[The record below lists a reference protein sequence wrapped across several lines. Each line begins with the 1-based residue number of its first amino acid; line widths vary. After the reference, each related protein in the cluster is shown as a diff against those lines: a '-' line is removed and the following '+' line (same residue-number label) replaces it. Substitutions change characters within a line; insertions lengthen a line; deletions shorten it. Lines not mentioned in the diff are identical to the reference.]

1 MGKRSHAGQRS
12 SREIDG
18 LGGVC
23 AWVRAMQAGCLALF
37 DFKRLILNDFKR
49 QTNDFKRQTNKKDF
63 CLLANPALARVFSMA
78 KTRVLIPTVEE
89 ARERGVSSL
98 VPDLAIYHVTS
109 RVVHRQ
115 LLFSPDAKEEFRKF
129 MRMYERFSGCRVLS
143 YCVMTN
149 HFHILLEV
157 PPLREAGSGGEVVG
171 GVDLRIPESKLLR
184 RLGGL
189 YSRRVVDGVAA
200 EIAKARRMIAGDWE
214 GFERLSRADQKTS
227 REFWEETLIAIFER
241 YTKRMHNLSLFMK
254 GLLQRFTRWFNK
266 ENGLRG
272 TLWEERFHSV
282 IVEGGLACR
291 MMAAYIDLNPVRA
304 GICKMPEDYRWSSY
318 GEAVGGGKGAKIARS
333 GLVRALHGHEGRI
346 GTPRGWAQGGV
357 AKEYRRIL
365 VVEGME
371 QAEERGQRKGAKKLR
386 VVTRKG
392 RKREDAE
399 KELAELK
406 QEDARDLAIAKV
418 VRCRV
423 RYFTD
428 GAVIGSRKFVNDAFK
443 LNREHYSEKRKD
455 GARKPRGALRDLV
468 GEIWSMRDLQKE

>member
-1 MGKRSHAGQRS
+1 M
-12 SREIDG
+12 
-18 LGGVC
+18 
-23 AWVRAMQAGCLALF
+23 
-37 DFKRLILNDFKR
+37 
-49 QTNDFKRQTNKKDF
+49 
-63 CLLANPALARVFSMA
+63 
-78 KTRVLIPTVEE
+78 IPTVEE
-89 ARERGVSSL
+89 ARKRGVSSL

-129 MRMYERFSGCRVLS
+129 MRMYERFSGCGVLS

-149 HFHILLEV
+149 HFHLLLEV
-157 PPLREAGSGGEVVG
+157 PPLPEAGDGGEVVG
-171 GVDLRIPESKLLR
+171 GVDLRISEEELLR

-189 YSRRVVDGVAA
+189 YSRRVVKGVAA
-200 EIAKARRMIAGDWE
+200 EIAKARQMIVGNWE
-214 GFERLSRADQKTS
+214 GFERLSKVEQKLS
-227 REFWEETLIAIFER
+227 RKFLEGELRGIFER

-291 MMAAYIDLNPVRA
+291 TMAAYIDLNPVRA
-304 GICKMPEDYRWSSY
+304 GICKLPEDYRWSSY
-318 GEAVGGGKGAKIARS
+318 GEAIGGGRGANIARA
-333 GLVRALHGHEGRI
+333 GLVRALHAHAGRA
-346 GTPRGWAQGGV
+346 GTARGWAQGGV
-357 AKEYRRIL
+357 VREYRRIL
-365 VVEGME
+365 VMGGME
-371 QAEERGQRKGAKKLR
+371 QAEERGRAKDGRKLR

-392 RKREDAE
+392 RSRAEVE
-399 KELAELK
+399 KELGEMK
-406 QEDARDLAIAKV
+406 EEDAQDLAIAKV

-428 GAVIGSRKFVNDAFK
+428 GVVIGSRKFVNDAFQ
-443 LNREHYSEKRKD
+443 LNRERFSEKRKD
-455 GARKPRGALRDLV
+455 GARKPRGALAELA

>member
-1 MGKRSHAGQRS
+1 
-12 SREIDG
+12 
-18 LGGVC
+18 
-23 AWVRAMQAGCLALF
+23 
-37 DFKRLILNDFKR
+37 
-49 QTNDFKRQTNKKDF
+49 
-63 CLLANPALARVFSMA
+63 MA
-78 KTRVLIPTVEE
+78 KARVLIPTVEE

-98 VPDLAIYHVTS
+98 VPELAIYHVTS

-157 PPLREAGSGGEVVG
+157 PPLPEIGSGGEVVG
-171 GVDLRIPESKLLR
+171 GVDLRIPEAELLR

-189 YSRRVVDGVAA
+189 YSRRVVAGVEA
-200 EIAKARRMIAGDWE
+200 EIAEARRMMAGKWE
-214 GFERLSRADQKTS
+214 GFKRLSKADQKTS
-227 REFWEETLIAIFER
+227 RKFWEDTLIAIFER

-282 IVEGGLACR
+282 IVEGGLASR
-291 MMAAYIDLNPVRA
+291 TMAAYIDLNPVRA
-304 GICKMPEDYRWSSY
+304 GICKMPEDYRWCSY
-318 GEAVGGGKGAKIARS
+318 GEAVGGGKGANIARS
-333 GLVRALHGHEGRI
+333 GLVRALYGHEGRV

-357 AKEYRRIL
+357 AREYRRIL
-365 VVEGME
+365 VTEGIE
-371 QAEERGQRKGAKKLR
+371 EARERGRGKDGKRIR

-392 RKREDAE
+392 RSREEGE
-399 KELAELK
+399 KELSDLRGEGSH
-406 QEDARDLAIAKV
+406 DLAISKV
-418 VRCRV
+418 VRCRI

-428 GAVIGSRKFVNDAFK
+428 GVVIGSRKFVNDAFK
-443 LNREHYSEKRKD
+443 LNRKHFSEKRKD
-455 GARKPRGALRDLV
+455 GARKPRGALQDLA

>member
-1 MGKRSHAGQRS
+1 MLSKA
-12 SREIDG
+12 
-18 LGGVC
+18 
-23 AWVRAMQAGCLALF
+23 
-37 DFKRLILNDFKR
+37 
-49 QTNDFKRQTNKKDF
+49 
-63 CLLANPALARVFSMA
+63 
-78 KTRVLIPTVEE
+78 RVLIPTVEE

-157 PPLREAGSGGEVVG
+157 PPLPKAGSGGEVVG
-171 GVDLRIPESKLLR
+171 GVDLRISEAELLR

-189 YSRRVVDGVAA
+189 YSRRVVAGVES
-200 EIAKARRMIAGDWE
+200 EIAEARRMIAGDWE
-214 GFERLSRADQKTS
+214 GFERLSKADQKKS
-227 REFWEETLIAIFER
+227 RKFWEGELIAIFER

-291 MMAAYIDLNPVRA
+291 TMAAYIDLNPVRA

-318 GEAVGGGKGAKIARS
+318 GEAIGGGRGANIARS
-333 GLVRALHGHEGRI
+333 GLVRALHGHTGRM
-346 GTPRGWAQGGV
+346 GTPRAWAQGGV

-365 VVEGME
+365 VAEGVE
-371 QAEERGQRKGAKKLR
+371 QAEERGRTKDGRKLR

-392 RKREDAE
+392 RKREEAE
-399 KELAELK
+399 KEFAELK
-406 QEDARDLAIAKV
+406 EEGTRDLAIAKV

-428 GAVIGSRKFVNDAFK
+428 GVVIGSRKFVNDAFK
-443 LNREHYSEKRKD
+443 LNREHFSKKRKD
-455 GARKPRGALRDLV
+455 GARKPRGALRDLA

>member
-1 MGKRSHAGQRS
+1 
-12 SREIDG
+12 
-18 LGGVC
+18 
-23 AWVRAMQAGCLALF
+23 
-37 DFKRLILNDFKR
+37 
-49 QTNDFKRQTNKKDF
+49 
-63 CLLANPALARVFSMA
+63 MA
-78 KTRVLIPTVEE
+78 KARVLIPTVEE

-98 VPDLAIYHVTS
+98 VPELAIYHVTS

-115 LLFSPDAKEEFRKF
+115 LLFSSDAKEEFRKF

-157 PPLREAGSGGEVVG
+157 PPLPEIGSGGEVVG
-171 GVDLRIPESKLLR
+171 GVDLRIPEAELLR

-189 YSRRVVDGVAA
+189 YSRRVVAGVEA
-200 EIAKARRMIAGDWE
+200 EIAEARRMMAGKWE
-214 GFERLSRADQKTS
+214 GFKRLSKADQKTS

-282 IVEGGLACR
+282 IVEGGLACWT
-291 MMAAYIDLNPVRA
+291 MAAYIDLNPVRA
-304 GICKMPEDYRWSSY
+304 GICKMPEDYRWCSY
-318 GEAVGGGKGAKIARS
+318 GEAVGGGKGANIARS
-333 GLVRALHGHEGRI
+333 GLVRALYGHEGRV
-346 GTPRGWAQGGV
+346 GPPRGWAQGGV
-357 AKEYRRIL
+357 AREYRRIL
-365 VVEGME
+365 VAEGIE
-371 QAEERGQRKGAKKLR
+371 EARERGRGKDGKRIR

-392 RKREDAE
+392 RSREEGE
-399 KELAELK
+399 KELSDLRGEGSH
-406 QEDARDLAIAKV
+406 DLAISKV
-418 VRCRV
+418 VRCRI

-428 GAVIGSRKFVNDAFK
+428 GVVIGSRKFVNDAFK
-443 LNREHYSEKRKD
+443 LNRKHFSEKRKD
-455 GARKPRGALRDLV
+455 GARKPRGALQDLA

>member
-1 MGKRSHAGQRS
+1 MLSKA
-12 SREIDG
+12 
-18 LGGVC
+18 
-23 AWVRAMQAGCLALF
+23 
-37 DFKRLILNDFKR
+37 
-49 QTNDFKRQTNKKDF
+49 
-63 CLLANPALARVFSMA
+63 
-78 KTRVLIPTVEE
+78 RVLIPTVEE

-115 LLFSPDAKEEFRKF
+115 LLFSPDAKAEFRKF

-157 PPLREAGSGGEVVG
+157 PPLPKAGSGGEVVG
-171 GVDLRIPESKLLR
+171 GVDLRISEAELLR

-189 YSRRVVDGVAA
+189 YSRRVVAGVES
-200 EIAKARRMIAGDWE
+200 EIAEARRMIAGDWE
-214 GFERLSRADQKTS
+214 GFERLSKADQKKS
-227 REFWEETLIAIFER
+227 RKFWEGELIAIFER

-291 MMAAYIDLNPVRA
+291 TMAAYIDLNPVRA
-304 GICKMPEDYRWSSY
+304 GICEMPEDYRWSSY
-318 GEAVGGGKGAKIARS
+318 GEAIGGGRGANIARS
-333 GLVRALHGHEGRI
+333 GLVRALHGHTGRM
-346 GTPRGWAQGGV
+346 GTPRAWAQGGV

-365 VVEGME
+365 VAEGVE
-371 QAEERGQRKGAKKLR
+371 QAEERGRTKDGRKLWI
-386 VVTRKG
+386 VTRKG
-392 RKREDAE
+392 RKREEAE
-399 KELAELK
+399 KELVEMRE
-406 QEDARDLAIAKV
+406 EDARDLSIAKV

-428 GAVIGSRKFVNDAFK
+428 GVVIGSRKFVNDAFK
-443 LNREHYSEKRKD
+443 LNREHFSDKRKD
-455 GARKPRGALRDLV
+455 GAREPRGALRDLA

>member
-1 MGKRSHAGQRS
+1 
-12 SREIDG
+12 
-18 LGGVC
+18 
-23 AWVRAMQAGCLALF
+23 
-37 DFKRLILNDFKR
+37 
-49 QTNDFKRQTNKKDF
+49 
-63 CLLANPALARVFSMA
+63 MA
-78 KTRVLIPTVEE
+78 KARVLIPTIEE

-115 LLFSPDAKEEFRKF
+115 LLFSPEAKEEFRKL

-149 HFHILLEV
+149 HFHLLLEV
-157 PPLREAGSGGEVVG
+157 PPLPPAGSGGEVVG
-171 GVDLRIPESKLLR
+171 GVDLRLSEAELLR

-189 YSRRVVDGVAA
+189 YSRRVVAGVAD
-200 EIAKARRMIAGDWE
+200 EIAEARRMIAGDWE
-214 GFERLSRADQKTS
+214 GFAELSVEGQKKS
-227 REFWEETLIAIFER
+227 RRSGEESLIAIFER

-291 MMAAYIDLNPVRA
+291 TMAAYIDLNPVRA
-304 GICKMPEDYRWSSY
+304 GICKLPEDYRWSSY
-318 GEAVGGGKGAKIARS
+318 GEAVGGGRGSRLARS
-333 GLVRALHGHEGRI
+333 GLVRALRSHGGPT
-346 GTPRGWAQGGV
+346 GTARGWAQGGA

-365 VVEGME
+365 VAEGTE
-371 QAEERGQRKGAKKLR
+371 QAQERGRSKDGRKIR

-392 RKREDAE
+392 RKREEANE
-399 KELAELK
+399 ELAELNK
-406 QEDARDLAIAKV
+406 EETRDFAIAKV

-428 GAVIGSRKFVNDAFK
+428 GVVIGSRKFVNETFL
-443 LNREHYSEKRKD
+443 LNRQQFSKKRKD
-455 GARKPRGALRDLV
+455 GARKPRGALRDLA
-468 GEIWSMRDLQKE
+468 GEIWSLRDLQKE